1 MTIEMLAGMKEYQ
14 ELDYG
19 TVWSEA
25 ELVRVFSIKLPD
37 VSGNAQSIIKN
48 AKEYE
53 LKKVQA
59 YCMINEQMLNKGM
72 CFIQDKDNYRIPLIS
87 ETTNYISKYY
97 NSSNRKFKRAEKL
110 RKSFSSLHPVE
121 AKKVNDEANRRV
133 SMRSSQ
139 DKQYQPM
146 A

>member
-110 RKSFSSLHPVE
+110 RKSFSSLHPIE
-121 AKKVNDEANRRV
+121 AKETNDKANRTN
-133 SMRSSQ
+133 SLSDAQS
-139 DKQYQPM
+139 KSYQPM